1 MRIITGKARGL
12 KLKTPAGLNTR
23 PTSDRVKESL
33 FSILNGLID
42 FAEVGAVLD
51 IFAGTGALGL
61 EAMSRGASSVT
72 FIDTATTALIGDN
85 IERAKFDNCRNL
97 RGDYDKI
104 LRRLAKEGA
113 TFDLIFSDP
122 PYDKGL
128 AQRSLTL
135 IKELGLLNVGG
146 LMVIEHG
153 AAEVLTSDFELI
165 RKITY
170 GNTTAIEIFSGSR

>member
-1 MRIITGKARGL
+1 MRIITGRAKGL
-12 KLKTPAGLNTR
+12 RLKTPAGMMTR

-42 FAEVGAVLD
+42 FAAIGAVLD

-61 EAMSRGASSVT
+61 EAMSRGASSAT

-85 IERAKFDNCRNL
+85 IARAKFDSCRNL
-97 RGDYDKI
+97 RGDFDKV

-113 TFDLIFSDP
+113 KFDLIFSDP
-122 PYDKGL
+122 PYDSGF

-135 IKELGLLNVGG
+135 IEELGLLNIGG
-146 LMVIEHG
+146 LMIVEHG
-153 AAEVLTSDFELI
+153 AAEALTSDFELI
-165 RKITY
+165 REVTY
-170 GNTTAIEIFSGSR
+170 GNTTTIEIFSRSR